1 MISAI
6 IASFTSTLLSST
18 IILHSKADSG
28 CILSS
33 TGLPVWL
40 LKWIK
45 RETVKY
51 VWKQQILKSWKV
63 KVPFHC
69 FSRGKL
75 WSKAFL
81 KQRKQVAASSFRYS
95 CLGITRG
102 LLCGA
107 CIRTAGTGELP
118 GARSVTARCVVS
130 SVERWNEGSFTA
142 SCWSPS
148 IKANHEVALL
158 PAQNASKRV
167 QLRVK
172 HRSHTAWPLT
182 VLLAWSRQPVST
194 EIQHFPN
201 PQCFTAYQNAIP
213 CLS

>member
-28 CILSS
+28 CIPSS

-51 VWKQQILKSWKV
+51 VWKQQILKSCKI

-75 WSKAFL
+75 WSKAFF
-81 KQRKQVAASSFRYS
+81 KQRKQVTASSFCYS
-95 CLGITRG
+95 RLGITWG
-102 LLCGA
+102 LLCWACIHTAVTEEPAGA
-107 CIRTAGTGELP
+107 CSETA
-118 GARSVTARCVVS
+118 CWVVS
-130 SVERWNEGSFTA
+130 SVERRRQLHTA

-158 PAQNASKRV
+158 PVQNASKGV

-172 HRSHTAWPLT
+172 HCSHTAWPLT
-182 VLLAWSRQPVST
+182 LLLAWYRQPVST
-194 EIQHFPN
+194 EIHHFP
-201 PQCFTAYQNAIP
+201 
-213 CLS
+213 